1 MSPAAEARL
10 AELVDDFEVVT
21 ELGDPGAPIKHL
33 LDLGK
38 TLPELPDAYRVDANR
53 VPGCTAVTHLVV
65 EEASPERV
73 RFLGDSEAGTTR
85 GLIAVLHR
93 VLNDAPAADVRG
105 FDEDAAFRALGFAGA
120 ISASRSNAF
129 VQLVK
134 RLKSAAAAA

>member
-10 AELVDDFEVVT
+10 AELVDDFEVVS

-38 TLPELPDAYRVDANR
+38 TLPEMPDAYRLDANR

-65 EEASPERV
+65 EEASPEHV
-73 RFLGDSEAGTTR
+73 RFVGDSEAGTTR

-93 VLNDAPAADVRG
+93 VLNDAPAADVSG
-105 FDEDAAFRALGFAGA
+105 FDEEAAFRALGFAGA

-134 RLKSAAAAA
+134 RLKAAAAQV